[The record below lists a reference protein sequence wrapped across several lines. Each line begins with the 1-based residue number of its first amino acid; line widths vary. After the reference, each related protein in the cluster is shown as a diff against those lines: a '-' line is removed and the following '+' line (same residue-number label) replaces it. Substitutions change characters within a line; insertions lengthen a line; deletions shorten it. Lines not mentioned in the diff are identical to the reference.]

1 MGTASTVLI
10 VNENLTVDMLTLD
23 GLGVGLS
30 RPCEKRTSA
39 TATSTN
45 KSDNLPG
52 TSVASPTSTL
62 ILTEPIDANDPI
74 MQIPS
79 PPPLHPIDN
88 RENQVN
94 IVSDSVTDTLT
105 VKDQLRGIQEKV
117 PEVASNEI
125 PTSTG

>member
-1 MGTASTVLI
+1 
-10 VNENLTVDMLTLD
+10 
-23 GLGVGLS
+23 
-30 RPCEKRTSA
+30 
-39 TATSTN
+39 
-45 KSDNLPG
+45 
-52 TSVASPTSTL
+52 
-62 ILTEPIDANDPI
+62 

-105 VKDQLRGIQEKV
+105 VKDQLRGVQEKV